1 MLADTTTLLRLY
13 WTIDRRADGGS
24 RRSTRAIMI
33 MGGLI
38 LVVLSGALGLF
49 AANLTSDT
57 SIFQIRA
64 EILPGL
70 LFTVVLFGVVF
81 VGFTQSLQALYLSDD
96 LDKLLVAPVRSEA
109 VMTAKL
115 LSRMPSTVFMLLLG
129 TIPALITFGVGVGL
143 GALYYIVG
151 VLLILVT
158 PLFGIS
164 LGALIAI
171 FMVRLLPARRLNE
184 WVGAASIII
193 GVLLSML
200 VYVPAQLGSKGQ
212 APDAETLAGIENFI
226 NHFGDLP
233 LPSMWVGR
241 ALVEM
246 GRGQFAASVISA
258 LGVYLLLTV
267 GLFLVTILLANRL
280 YLSGW
285 QRMQSSG
292 AVTQDIGERPG
303 VFGRNS
309 LDFILGYK
317 DWLLRVRDPRM
328 LATLFTTIALSG
340 FAIFMILRPGEDG
353 STIMTLVNDPDMAV
367 GEIQILSA
375 GIAASGFI
383 YFVGWL
389 LFYQLAVASLS
400 IERSAFYILK
410 AAPISASQ
418 LMRSKTFGIF
428 LPYAVLATVAL
439 LGALFV
445 MKFSLIWTPY
455 AWLALM
461 VMGYGLYSYLVSLA
475 FLYPKFDWDDPRRMT
490 NRKAGLPAMIGS
502 LVYSIA
508 AIVVTYGIY
517 IFALSTPAL
526 AIPIVIMGLAL
537 LAGGTLF
544 FVNSRTNLV
553 EAAWP
558 SIGEG

>member
-1 MLADTTTLLRLY
+1 
-13 WTIDRRADGGS
+13 
-24 RRSTRAIMI
+24 MI
-33 MGGLI
+33 MGAFI
-38 LVVLSGALGLF
+38 LVALSGALGLF
-49 AANLTSDT
+49 AADLTNDT

-70 LFTVVLFGVVF
+70 LFTIVLFGVVF

-96 LDKLLVAPVRSEA
+96 LDKLLVAPVRPEA

-143 GALYYIVG
+143 GALYYIAG

-184 WVGAASIII
+184 WVGAASIVI

-200 VYVPAQLGSKGQ
+200 IYVPILLGSKGQ

-226 NHFGDLP
+226 NHIGDLP

-246 GRGQFAASVISA
+246 GRGQFAASAVSA
-258 LGVYLLLTV
+258 LSVYLLITV
-267 GLFLVTILLANRL
+267 GLFLVTILLTNRL

-292 AVTQDIGERPG
+292 AVAQDIGEQPG

-317 DWLLRVRDPRM
+317 DRLLRIRDPRM
-328 LATLFTTIALSG
+328 LATLFTTIAVSG
-340 FAIFMILRPGEDG
+340 FMIFMILRPGEDG
-353 STIMTLVNDPDMAV
+353 STVKTLVNDPDMAV

-375 GIAASGFI
+375 GIVVSGLI
-383 YFVGWL
+383 YFVGYL
-389 LFYQLAVASLS
+389 LFYQLAVTSLS

-418 LMRSKTFGIF
+418 LMRSKTF
-428 LPYAVLATVAL
+428 
-439 LGALFV
+439 
-445 MKFSLIWTPY
+445 
-455 AWLALM
+455 
-461 VMGYGLYSYLVSLA
+461 
-475 FLYPKFDWDDPRRMT
+475 
-490 NRKAGLPAMIGS
+490 
-502 LVYSIA
+502 
-508 AIVVTYGIY
+508 GIY

-544 FVNSRTNLV
+544 FVHSRTNLV
-553 EAAWP
+553 EEAWP
-558 SIGEG
+558 SIGVG